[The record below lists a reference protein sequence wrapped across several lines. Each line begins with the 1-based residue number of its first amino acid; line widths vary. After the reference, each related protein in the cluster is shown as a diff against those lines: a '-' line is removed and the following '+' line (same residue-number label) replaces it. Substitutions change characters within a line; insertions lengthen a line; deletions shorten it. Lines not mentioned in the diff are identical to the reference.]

1 MLLGV
6 SVSAFLLVI
15 ALTSLMFTSIV
26 GRAYLALLDK
36 TASLPKSFLSPPPSG
51 PANGR
56 KSVALDQIVATTL
69 EAGIYREMRVRF
81 PAGEQ
86 GSFYIFAG
94 KDSIPG
100 TRGVLLLDQ
109 YSGEIIERYTWEE
122 FSPGLKLLLLGYPV
136 HTGLIGGLATQA
148 IVFFTC
154 LATAG
159 LTVTGAIMAWRHR
172 GRSASLRPTDLRD
185 ERMPSW
191 IAAVAIVLCVLLPSV
206 GATVLVLAA
215 LRRGY
220 AMLSVR
226 RPTG

>member
-26 GRAYLALLDK
+26 GRAYLAVLDK
-36 TASLPKSFLSPPPSG
+36 TESMPKSFLAPPPSG

-56 KSVALDQIVATTL
+56 KAISLDQIVATTL
-69 EAGIYREMRVRF
+69 DAGIYREMRVRF

-109 YSGEIIERYTWEE
+109 YSGETIERYTWEE

-148 IVFFTC
+148 IVFLTC

-159 LTVTGAIMAWRHR
+159 LTLTGAIMAWRYR
-172 GRSASLRPTDLRD
+172 GRSASLQPRNVRD
-185 ERMPSW
+185 EPLPRW
-191 IAAVAIVLCVLLPSV
+191 IVVVAIVLCVLLPSV

-220 AMLSVR
+220 SVLVPHR
-226 RPTG
+226 TA